1 MKGGDEEMSE
11 ENDYTIILKEI
22 KNEILNLVYIG
33 KLISVI
39 LIVILLLELMEL

>member
-1 MKGGDEEMSE
+1 MSE

-39 LIVILLLELMEL
+39 LIVILLLELMKL

>member
-1 MKGGDEEMSE
+1 MSE